1 MKKIFWENILFPGT
15 PMQTSKKLQYTYI
28 FEFSRWNTVVYI
40 DWMCIS
46 KIGRKLSISKM
57 VIILLSAI
65 RSI

>member
-40 DWMCIS
+40 VLS
-46 KIGRKLSISKM
+46 SISQKL
-57 VIILLSAI
+57 VGNY
-65 RSI
+65 